1 MKRTWI
7 VIMDRTGA
15 RLFERR
21 AHSPSLTLLKEWE
34 HPGGN
39 FREGELTSDRPGIG
53 RMNSREYRSNVLT
66 PSGSAKE
73 QSLKRFCHEIAT
85 YLDTERTTENFDELM
100 LVAEPHTLGILR
112 ATLPAQVERKIAA
125 TVNKD
130 FAGVETRVIA
140 EVMSPYL
147 L

>member
-21 AHSPSLTLLKEWE
+21 EHSPSLTLLKEWE

-53 RMNSREYRSNVLT
+53 RMNSREYRNNVLT

-73 QSLKRFCHEIAT
+73 ETLKRFCHEIAD
-85 YLDTERTTENFDELM
+85 YLDTERTTKKFDELM
-100 LVAEPHTLGILR
+100 LVAEPHTLGMLR
-112 ATLPAQVERKIAA
+112 ATLPDQVERKIAA
-125 TVNKD
+125 IVDKD
-130 FAGVETRVIA
+130 FAWVETRKIA
-140 EVMSPYL
+140 EVMSAYL
-147 L
+147 